1 MVAKRGKVIW
11 TEEVEL
17 SEGKIV
23 DIHGSYK
30 GIPQANVSHEEDAR
44 RSATAKYLK
53 KVRLVLRG

>member
-23 DIHGSYK
+23 DTRV
-30 GIPQANVSHEEDAR
+30 QVTRVSHRPTGAM
-44 RSATAKYLK
+44 K
-53 KVRLVLRG
+53 KMQEGQLLPNT

>member
-1 MVAKRGKVIW
+1 MIW

-30 GIPQANVSHEEDAR
+30 GIPQANGSHEEDAR
-44 RSATAKYLK
+44 RSAIAKYLK
-53 KVRLVLRG
+53 KVRQVLRG